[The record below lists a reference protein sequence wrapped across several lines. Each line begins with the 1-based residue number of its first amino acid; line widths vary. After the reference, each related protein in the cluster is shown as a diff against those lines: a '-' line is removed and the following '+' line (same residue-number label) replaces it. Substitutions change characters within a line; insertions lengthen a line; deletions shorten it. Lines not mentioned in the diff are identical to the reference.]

1 MPCDPGGE
9 LLPCQRRHCP
19 VKVSRDQFDVF
30 ERGVNVDVLAQLR
43 ALHVDSRRVAALTAG
58 CRERPR
64 PRQAA
69 DPRNRQASPEA
80 RTSTISWT

>member
-1 MPCDPGGE
+1 M
-9 LLPCQRRHCP
+9 QRFAQIGLGVVEP
-19 VKVSRDQFDVF
+19 QLDVF
-30 ERGVNVDVLAQLR
+30 ERGVNVVVLALAQLR
-43 ALHVDSRRVAALTAG
+43 ALHVDSRRVAALTAAVG
-58 CRERPR
+58 KDPG